1 MAKIHI
7 KGGSP
12 LRLEFET
19 DSGELLAVRLEP
31 RKPNED
37 DNGNIVADPLE
48 SKRPKREY
56 WVINEATNKK
66 LQTHQE
72 DGQNIFRETNPDK
85 KTCEISYME
94 KERAFA

>member
-12 LRLEFET
+12 LRLEFEDDKGT
-19 DSGELLAVRLEP
+19 TLKVHLE
-31 RKPNED
+31 D
-37 DNGNIVADPLE
+37 A
-48 SKRPKREY
+48 SKGEY

-66 LQTHQE
+66 IQTHQ
-72 DGQNIFRETNPDK
+72 DGGKNIFRETNPTT